1 MDNPPLR
8 FGIAPPNWGVFGN
21 PHHAAELAS
30 VAERAGWH
38 GYFTWDGLPVKDNP
52 PPIYDPW
59 VILASVAAA
68 TELIRIGTCVA
79 VVPRYKP
86 HLLAMRVL
94 QLLPGGEGFRS
105 AVSDAVEAVR
115 MPMASRSCSRFDVRS
130 GCSVGSVDVA
140 TGGQIE
146 LAELDKERLVRPAHP
161 YASRSS

>member
-8 FGIAPPNWGVFGN
+8 FGIAPPNWGVFRN
-21 PHHAAELAS
+21 PHHAAELAW

-79 VVPRYKP
+79 VVPRYRP
-86 HLLAMRVL
+86 HLLAMRAL

-105 AVSDAVEAVR
+105 AVSDAVEAVSALDA
-115 MPMASRSCSRFDVRS
+115 ASVPSMSPQ
-130 GCSVGSVDVA
+130 VA
-140 TGGQIE
+140 
-146 LAELDKERLVRPAHP
+146 RPNWRN
-161 YASRSS
+161 STRRG

>member
-86 HLLAMRVL
+86 HFAGDAGSPAAPGWGR
-94 QLLPGGEGFRS
+94 LP
-105 AVSDAVEAVR
+105 VR
-115 MPMASRSCSRFDVRS
+115 CLRC
-130 GCSVGSVDVA
+130 G
-140 TGGQIE
+140 
-146 LAELDKERLVRPAHP
+146 
-161 YASRSS
+161 

>member
-59 VILASVAAA
+59 VILTSVAAA
-68 TELIRIGTCVA
+68 TELI
-79 VVPRYKP
+79 
-86 HLLAMRVL
+86 
-94 QLLPGGEGFRS
+94 
-105 AVSDAVEAVR
+105 SDR
-115 MPMASRSCSRFDVRS
+115 NLRRRRAS
-130 GCSVGSVDVA
+130 
-140 TGGQIE
+140 
-146 LAELDKERLVRPAHP
+146 L
-161 YASRSS
+161 

>member
-52 PPIYDPW
+52 LPIYDPW
-59 VILASVAAA
+59 VTLASVAAA

-94 QLLPGGEGFRS
+94 HLLPGGGGFRS
-105 AVSDAVEAVR
+105 VSQMRLRRCGCRWRRGAAR
-115 MPMASRSCSRFDVRS
+115 RFDVRS

-146 LAELDKERLVRPAHP
+146 LAELDKK
-161 YASRSS
+161 S

>member
-115 MPMASRSCSRFDVRS
+115 MPMASRSCPQIRRPLWMQRRFR
-130 GCSVGSVDVA
+130 
-140 TGGQIE
+140 
-146 LAELDKERLVRPAHP
+146 
-161 YASRSS
+161 